1 MLHCCKETFIQCKIG
16 KDKHKEVQTKLL
28 LLSIKMYL
36 FYINYVDKK
45 CYQKCIIMRYFMG
58 ICCYWFFKIKKNKE
72 ITLQNWQSLKHHQA
86 LTQKVPTHNRAKT
99 QHKTSPLSKT
109 HYISM
114 RYTFV
119 LKVMHSPPSSL
130 NWWNHMIATMNRNV
144 FYSVHPP

>member
-1 MLHCCKETFIQCKIG
+1 
-16 KDKHKEVQTKLL
+16 
-28 LLSIKMYL
+28 
-36 FYINYVDKK
+36 
-45 CYQKCIIMRYFMG
+45 MRYFME

-109 HYISM
+109 HYILM

-119 LKVMHSPPSSL
+119 LKVMHYPPSSL
-130 NWWNHMIATMNRNV
+130 NWWNHTIATMNRNV
-144 FYSVHPP
+144 FYSVHPPINHRYHQSQVRVTGGWTQAAYFWMRLYFSW